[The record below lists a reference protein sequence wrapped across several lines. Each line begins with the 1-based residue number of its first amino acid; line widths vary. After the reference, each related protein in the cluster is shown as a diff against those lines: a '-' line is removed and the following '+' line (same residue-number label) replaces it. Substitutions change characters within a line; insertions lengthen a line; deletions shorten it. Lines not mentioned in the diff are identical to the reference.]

1 MKAELPDT
9 TLHYSDQGKG
19 LPVLLIHGFPLN
31 QQMWVDQVDF
41 LSKSYR
47 IIMPD
52 LRGHGE
58 TPPSP
63 GPYSMELLADDCI
76 ALLDAIA
83 INELV
88 VVGGLSMGGY
98 VAFALY
104 RRYPER
110 VAALILAAT
119 RASADSADAKVNRD
133 ISIAKAKADGTSA
146 VLADM
151 LPKMLS
157 HQIYEKSHQLVKRVE
172 QIMLQTTLD
181 GMVSALQG
189 MRDRQDS
196 TPLLTHIDVPVLVM
210 HGSDDQIIRLVDS
223 QKMYAQL
230 PKASLAVLPD
240 SGHLLNLEQPE
251 SFNEAVARFLSGIK

>member
-1 MKAELPDT
+1 MKAELPDI

-31 QQMWVDQVDF
+31 RQMWADQIDF

-47 IIMPD
+47 ILVPD

-76 ALLDAIA
+76 ALLDAIGIKA
-83 INELV
+83 PI

-119 RASADSADAKVNRD
+119 RASADSAEAKVNRD

-146 VLADM
+146 VVANM
-151 LPKMLS
+151 LPKILS
-157 HQIYEKSHQLVKRVE
+157 HKTYENSPQLVNHVK
-172 QIMLQTTLD
+172 QIMLQTSLE
-181 GMVSALQG
+181 GMVSALEG

-196 TPLLTHIDVPVLVM
+196 TPLLTQIDVPVLVM
-210 HGSDDQIIRLVDS
+210 HGSEDQIIRFEDS
-223 QKMYAQL
+223 QSMYAQL

-251 SFNEAVARFLSGIK
+251 NFNEAVVRFLSGTK